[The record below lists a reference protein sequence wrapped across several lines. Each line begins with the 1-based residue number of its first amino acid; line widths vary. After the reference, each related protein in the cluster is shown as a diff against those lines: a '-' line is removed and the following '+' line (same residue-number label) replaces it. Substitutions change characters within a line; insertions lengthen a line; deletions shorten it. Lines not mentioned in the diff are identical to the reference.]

1 MPPLYGYV
9 CQSTYFGC
17 PYCGDAKGS
26 PEGDYK
32 GCCGESSAHWTDLP
46 CEHEYEVFYS
56 SIPRAE
62 AEEGDEVCPK
72 CGGKDKKRLIST
84 GTSHTLKGKGWFYNG
99 GY

>member
-1 MPPLYGYV
+1 MPIYRYQCESLTLP
-9 CQSTYFGC
+9 
-17 PYCGDAKGS
+17 K
-26 PEGDYK
+26 PEP
-32 GCCGESSAHWTDLP
+32 SSLDSAIEALKP

-62 AEEGDEVCPK
+62 AEEGEEPCPK

>member
-1 MPPLYGYV
+1 MPIYRYKCSTPMGEPFETIGEYGEEV
-9 CQSTYFGC
+9 LDQ
-17 PYCGDAKGS
+17 
-26 PEGDYK
+26 EI
-32 GCCGESSAHWTDLP
+32 

-62 AEEGDEVCPK
+62 AEEPGEACPK

-84 GTSHTLKGKGWFYNG
+84 GTSHTLKGKGWYKD